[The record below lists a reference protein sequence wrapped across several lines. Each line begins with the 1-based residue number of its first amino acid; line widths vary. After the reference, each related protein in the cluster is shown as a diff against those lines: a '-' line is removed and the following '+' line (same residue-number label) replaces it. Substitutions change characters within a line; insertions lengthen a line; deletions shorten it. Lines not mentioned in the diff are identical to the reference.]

1 MPNVVK
7 MQLNDIKNVA
17 RIQQKCSQN
26 GTRIKS
32 ENSQNVVRMQ
42 SKFSRNEVRIQS
54 ESTQSQIDQN
64 RSSMESSSSQ
74 LCVDGMGFDGMVVIS
89 TLLCHISLLKYCI
102 GWRLK
107 IAEFSKATSRGKGPK
122 QTLLWLFELRMS
134 PQGMGRRDTERIL
147 YLLSATTLSLLDNK
161 ISVLLN
167 TFFWGEPSQR
177 GVGGGKLVSNQTT

>member
-107 IAEFSKATSRGKGPK
+107 IAEFSKAASRGKGPK
-122 QTLLWLFELRMS
+122 QTLLWLFELRIS
-134 PQGMGRRDTERIL
+134 LQGMGRRDTERIR
-147 YLLSATTLSLLDNK
+147 YLL
-161 ISVLLN
+161 
-167 TFFWGEPSQR
+167 
-177 GVGGGKLVSNQTT
+177 